1 MIHFLAFLFTL
12 AASIGQLRSP
22 FTGGVTFPAAGV
34 GGVRSTYSPEIF
46 VGGMLGVSATVEL
59 NRAQQRAS
67 IELCGVPFGGCVKG
81 EAWFAPDGVEFDSR
95 LGGALKKRMV
105 SIESVEYVDAR
116 DEIDLTARL
125 PFFGKKRLTL
135 KRRQNQNK

>member
-12 AASIGQLRSP
+12 AASFAQWRPS
-22 FTGGVTFPAAGV
+22 FTGGITFPAGS
-34 GGVRSTYSPEIF
+34 VRSADSPEIF

-59 NRAQQRAS
+59 NRAQQRAL
-67 IELCGVPFGGCVKG
+67 IELCGVPFGGCIKG
-81 EAWFAPDGVEFDSR
+81 EAWFAPEGVEFDSR
-95 LGGALKKRMV
+95 LGSALRKRMV

-125 PFFGKKRLTL
+125 PIFGKRRLTL